1 MGYTV
6 EFSFDLRSHHDS
18 EQRRRDIILRA
29 ERHGCRECYW
39 MYEMEGGRRVER
51 NHCVVTTG
59 FGTDNTAGLIGYLK
73 FIRRTKGYHI
83 ESVYDDN
90 HGLVFASATYLDKM
104 DTAKAREFRDAF
116 KEKRRRDA
124 WTDGE
129 RRIVAAMNVA

>member
-1 MGYTV
+1 MPGV
-6 EFSFDLRSHHDS
+6 LLDVRN
-18 EQRRRDIILRA
+18 
-29 ERHGCRECYW
+29 
-39 MYEMEGGRRVER
+39 GGRKAGRAKPLCRDHWVW
-51 NHCVVTTG
+51 C
-59 FGTDNTAGLIGYLK
+59 TDNTAGLIGYLR

-83 ESVYDDN
+83 ESVYDDS